1 MKVSVPTPDNGAGRS
16 TANGRIFGLKKST
29 LSLITALA
37 VGTPLLIACDSADA
51 IPVNTEVIST
61 PAVTTTEQTPAP
73 TTTSKAP
80 KPEPTSSRE
89 TTTSAQ
95 PAPST
100 TSAKPDEPTEETTSA
115 APTTT
120 SKAPKPKVTS
130 TSKAS
135 APSTTSTK
143 SSEPTETTEEPE
155 PTKPAEPVE
164 EIPSDYRAAL
174 GSAKY
179 FLANDQGTSY
189 QYIYDIMI
197 MDAGIVHSP
206 EATKYAL
213 DSLDIDWNQR
223 AVNKVRSYTSE
234 GGRSYSVT
242 LYQLTERVDFT
253 EEQALFALENVDI
266 DWNAE
271 ALEQAQERIDGNNG
285 VSKTALFSWLTSESS
300 TAKLIG
306 AGGFSDDEAFYAVNN
321 VDVDWNE
328 EAVKEVNA
336 KLETFSPI
344 SRERLYFMLSPSFTS
359 QGFTRPQLDYAFA
372 QFPENTWKEQAVREA
387 RVYTLNNDP
396 SRAELINFLVNG
408 EKYTREEA
416 EYAADTLGL

>member
-1 MKVSVPTPDNGAGRS
+1 M
-16 TANGRIFGLKKST
+16 
-29 LSLITALA
+29 
-37 VGTPLLIACDSADA
+37 
-51 IPVNTEVIST
+51 
-61 PAVTTTEQTPAP
+61 
-73 TTTSKAP
+73 
-80 KPEPTSSRE
+80 
-89 TTTSAQ
+89 
-95 PAPST
+95 
-100 TSAKPDEPTEETTSA
+100 
-115 APTTT
+115 
-120 SKAPKPKVTS
+120 
-130 TSKAS
+130 
-135 APSTTSTK
+135 
-143 SSEPTETTEEPE
+143 
-155 PTKPAEPVE
+155 E

-306 AGGFSDDEAFYAVNN
+306 AVGFSDDEAFYAVNN